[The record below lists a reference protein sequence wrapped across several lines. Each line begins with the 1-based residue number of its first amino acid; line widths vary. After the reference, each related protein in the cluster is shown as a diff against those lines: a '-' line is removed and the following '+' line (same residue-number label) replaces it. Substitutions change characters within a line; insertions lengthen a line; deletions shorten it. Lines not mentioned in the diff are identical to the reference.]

1 MNPAETIILAPIF
14 IILLLVTYKAVGS
27 AFSFGPAGT
36 FTMSICV
43 SLLSVIGISHCLKG
57 SLEVILLPYT
67 ALAVAILLLLLL
79 SFIGRY
85 LAGAKECF
93 SRDFD
98 HRKRLKERAKTRN
111 KKKSTY
117 EIGTKNQRLKLR

>member
-1 MNPAETIILAPIF
+1 
-14 IILLLVTYKAVGS
+14 
-27 AFSFGPAGT
+27 
-36 FTMSICV
+36 MSTCA
-43 SLLSVIGISHCLKG
+43 SLLSIIGISHCLKG
-57 SLEVILLPYT
+57 SLDVILLPYT

-79 SFIGRY
+79 SFIAKH
-85 LAGAKECF
+85 LAGAKEYF

>member
-79 SFIGRY
+79 SFIGRH

-98 HRKRLKERAKTRN
+98 HRKRPREQTRIRN
-111 KKKSTY
+111 KKEGY
-117 EIGTKNQRLKLR
+117 LRNQCKKTRD